1 MTTPRVDRENH
12 SLRRAVP
19 QDVANR
25 ISTNQKC
32 LDEMGS
38 FTFDQ
43 VTLAGRVVSI
53 LVMRKTLDRSI
64 ANKMTPRA
72 LAAIAS
78 LIRPETTTIEQ
89 AISDGVLRKAQALLV
104 RSLVPVPTQTRAAL
118 TKATILVG

>member
-12 SLRRAVP
+12 TLRQAVP

-25 ISTNQKC
+25 ISTNQRC

-53 LVMRKTLDRSI
+53 LVMRKTLDRSV

-89 AISDGVLRKAQALLV
+89 VIADGVLRKAQALLV

>member
-12 SLRRAVP
+12 SLRQAVP

-25 ISTNQKC
+25 ISTNQRC

-53 LVMRKTLDRSI
+53 LVMRKTLDRSV

-89 AISDGVLRKAQALLV
+89 VIADGVLRKAQALLV